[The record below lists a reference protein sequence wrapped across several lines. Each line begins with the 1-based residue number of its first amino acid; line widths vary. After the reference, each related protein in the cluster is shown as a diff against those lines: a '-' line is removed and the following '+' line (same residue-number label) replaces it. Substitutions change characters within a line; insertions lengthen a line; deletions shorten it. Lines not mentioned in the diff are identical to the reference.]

1 MTTNTSTHKH
11 LRRSDDRVVAGVCS
25 GIAEYLNIDTT
36 VVRIITAVLTVFGG
50 SGILIYAVAWLVMPD
65 SGGNVIASRVL
76 PRSFGQSSTDQ
87 EPSKPSPS
95 TSHEP
100 PAA

>member
-50 SGILIYAVAWLVMPD
+50 SGILIYLVAWLVMPD
-65 SGGNVIASRVL
+65 SSGNVIAGRML
-76 PRSFGQSSTDQ
+76 PRSFGQSSNGSTGQ
-87 EPSKPSPS
+87 EPSNPS

-100 PAA
+100 PA